1 MPDEM
6 IANPA
11 QNSGGVRAAAVF
23 LSAHVLQPRALQ
35 NHEMIASA
43 RCDNACREN
52 CFMFKIILCAGFSL
66 MICVNRKTT

>member
-23 LSAHVLQPRALQ
+23 LSAHVLQP
-35 NHEMIASA
+35 
-43 RCDNACREN
+43 
-52 CFMFKIILCAGFSL
+52 FT
-66 MICVNRKTT
+66 V

>member
-23 LSAHVLQPRALQ
+23 LSAHVLQP
-35 NHEMIASA
+35 
-43 RCDNACREN
+43 CT
-52 CFMFKIILCAGFSL
+52 
-66 MICVNRKTT
+66 V